1 MEFITTRRYVRVDE
15 KYLTEA
21 LKVIQSYGAIQD
33 NGDDRR
39 YEYRNVD
46 LVLYDFGSKREW
58 EIGFDMSWTKVKQL
72 IAELESMVGT
82 NKSALKVRK
91 R

>member
-15 KYLTEA
+15 KHLIEA
-21 LKVIQSYGAIQD
+21 LKKIQSYGAIQ
-33 NGDDRR
+33 NNEDDRK

-46 LVLYDFGSKREW
+46 LVLYDYGWKREW

-72 IAELESMVGT
+72 MSELESIVG
-82 NKSALKVRK
+82 NGKSTLKVRK
-91 R
+91 K